1 MTNDRNRAVIDEF
14 RANGGKVTIHPAG
27 DHLVLLTTTGAR
39 SGRRH
44 TTPLA
49 YHRDGDRIV
58 VVASKGGA
66 PDNPAWYYN
75 LRANPDVTVE
85 VGTEQYEAR
94 AEIAEGEE
102 RERLY
107 RQQASHFAA
116 FNDYEKRT
124 TRQIPVVVLTRKE
137 PRRRH

>member
-27 DHLVLLTTTGAR
+27 DSLALLTTTGAK
-39 SGRRH
+39 SGRQH

-49 YHRDGDRIV
+49 YHRDGDRVI

-66 PDNPAWYYN
+66 PEHPAWYHN
-75 LRANPDVTVE
+75 LRANPSVTLE
-85 VGTEQYEAR
+85 VGAETYEAH
-94 AEIAEGEE
+94 AAVAEGEE
-102 RERLY
+102 RDRLY
-107 RQQASHFAA
+107 RQQAAQFDS

-124 TRQIPVVVLTRKE
+124 SRKIPVIILTRV
-137 PRRRH
+137 

>member
-1 MTNDRNRAVIDEF
+1 MNDRNRAVIDEF
-14 RANGGKVTIHPAG
+14 RANEGKVIDHPAG
-27 DHLVLLTTTGAR
+27 HSLVLLTTTGAK

-49 YHRDGDRIV
+49 YHRDGDRII

-66 PDNPAWYYN
+66 PENPAWYHN
-75 LRANPDVTVE
+75 LLANPGVTVE
-85 VGTEQYEAR
+85 IGSDKLEAL
-94 AEIAEGEE
+94 ASVAGEEE

-107 RQQASHFAA
+107 RQHAAHFEA

-124 TRQIPVVVLTRKE
+124 TRRIPVVVLT
-137 PRRRH
+137 PV

>member
-27 DHLVLLTTTGAR
+27 DSLALLTTTGAK
-39 SGRRH
+39 SGRQH

-49 YHRDGDRIV
+49 YHRDGDRVI

-66 PDNPAWYYN
+66 PEHPAWYHN
-75 LRANPDVTVE
+75 LRANPTVTLE
-85 VGTEQYEAR
+85 VGTETYQAH
-94 AEIAEGEE
+94 AAIAEGEE
-102 RERLY
+102 RDRLY
-107 RQQASHFAA
+107 RQQAAQFDS

-124 TRQIPVVVLTRKE
+124 TRKIPVIILTRA
-137 PRRRH
+137 